1 MPINLAE
8 HKLAG
13 QGSEAAAHPQKR
25 IRPNLFLDGVEGTTQ
40 SHTPH
45 LSASTHRGS
54 GQRTFIVGLDAQPP
68 FDSRNGREKS
78 GLLNFRI

>member
-40 SHTPH
+40 SHTPQ
-45 LSASTHRGS
+45 SFG
-54 GQRTFIVGLDAQPP
+54 
-68 FDSRNGREKS
+68 FDP
-78 GLLNFRI
+78 